1 MRITKKT
8 IRLGE
13 RSLEM
18 VELIPGRAEKA
29 LRWMCGVSGVVF
41 ASLMIGMAMLLPQ
54 VTERYQMKMI
64 ILGAMVGGAFVM
76 AAAGRRV
83 FRSVER
89 VGIGSGMRWF
99 GLTHWSP
106 KVPTTKS
113 QILDIGRND
122 VAALFVSVRHPVSAR
137 HPEGEVLLTVGPFM
151 DGDQAVEAAA
161 LMRSG
166 QKGPEEGGAK
176 ADPIRIIKELEG
188 GASPVV
194 AKLLMSM
201 IFCALLIP
209 AWLDRT
215 WLDAVLSMLIGV
227 PLLILAVVWITPSGG
242 VFNKTD
248 KGESV
253 DFWTRHRFFGRLEYR
268 KSLITNEVPEFLQR
282 ARHLPSV
289 GWICVILIHVVMLV
303 IWVLR

>member
-1 MRITKKT
+1 
-8 IRLGE
+8 
-13 RSLEM
+13 M

-29 LRWMCGVSGVVF
+29 LRWMCGVAGVVF

-54 VTERYQMKMI
+54 ITERYQMKMI

-122 VAALFVSVRHPVSAR
+122 VAELFVSVR
-137 HPEGEVLLTVGPFM
+137 HPEGEVLLAVGPFM

-166 QKGPEEGGAK
+166 QKGPEEGGAQ

-194 AKLLMSM
+194 AKLLMSL

-209 AWLDRT
+209 ARFDRI
-215 WLDAVLSMLIGV
+215 WLDAVLSMSIGV
-227 PLLILAVVWITPSGG
+227 PLLILAMVCITPCGG

-253 DFWTRHRFFGRLEYR
+253 DFWRRHRFFGRLEYR
-268 KSLITNEVPEFLQR
+268 KSLITNDVPEFLQR
-282 ARHLPSV
+282 ARHVPSV
-289 GWICVILIHVVMLV
+289 GWICVILIYVAVLA

>member
-8 IRLGE
+8 ISLGE

-29 LRWMCGVSGVVF
+29 LRWMCGVAGVVF

-54 VTERYQMKMI
+54 ITERYQMKMI

-122 VAALFVSVRHPVSAR
+122 VAELFVSVR
-137 HPEGEVLLTVGPFM
+137 HPEGEVLLAVGPFM

-166 QKGPEEGGAK
+166 QKGPEEGGAQ

-194 AKLLMSM
+194 AKLLMSL

-209 AWLDRT
+209 ARFDRI

-227 PLLILAVVWITPSGG
+227 PLLILAVVWITPGGG

-268 KSLITNEVPEFLQR
+268 KSLITNDVPEFLQR
-282 ARHLPSV
+282 ARHVPSV
-289 GWICVILIHVVMLV
+289 GWVCVILIYVAVLA